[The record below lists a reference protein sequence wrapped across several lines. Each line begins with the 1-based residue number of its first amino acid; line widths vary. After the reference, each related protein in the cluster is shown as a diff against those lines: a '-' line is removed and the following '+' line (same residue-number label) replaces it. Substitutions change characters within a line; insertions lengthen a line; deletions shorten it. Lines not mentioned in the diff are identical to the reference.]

1 MLFVIQRVTGSI
13 SLFSEAGSSSRGFL
27 VLMRAALSL
36 GRTLPWVTNK
46 TGWDSASTPIVCLE
60 SLALDLDRALVFC
73 LLGLGLEETHPQG
86 RP

>member
-1 MLFVIQRVTGSI
+1 M
-13 SLFSEAGSSSRGFL
+13 SLSSEAGSSSTGFL

-46 TGWDSASTPIVCLE
+46 TGWDSASAPVVCLE
-60 SLALDLDRALVFC
+60 SLASDLDRALVFC
-73 LLGLGLEETHPQG
+73 LLGLGLEGPHPQC